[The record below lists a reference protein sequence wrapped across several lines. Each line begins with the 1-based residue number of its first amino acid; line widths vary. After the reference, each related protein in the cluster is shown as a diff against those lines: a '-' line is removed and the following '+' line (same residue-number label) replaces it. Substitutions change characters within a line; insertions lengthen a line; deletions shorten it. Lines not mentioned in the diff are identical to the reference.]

1 MTIADELSRLQELR
15 VQGALTDAEFAQA
28 KAALLASYSRGR
40 PAERDTPP
48 SASLDDIRFQNELA
62 RLDREWELERE
73 KLMVTGRNGGRH
85 IPSEG
90 SNVFGGIV
98 IGVFGLLWTMAVAYI
113 DPTDIFPLFGIVFV
127 IFGISLCANGF
138 KKAGEYRQA
147 EQEYQ
152 ERRAKLL
159 AQRPGHTYD
168 TLTDRR
174 R

>member
-40 PAERDTPP
+40 PAERDAPP
-48 SASLDDIRFQNELA
+48 SASLDDIHFQNELA

-73 KLMVTGRNGGRH
+73 KLMVTERNGGRH
-85 IPSEG
+85 IPTEG
-90 SNVFGGIV
+90 SNLIFAVIVVVFGSFWTIMASYSPLPFLPL
-98 IGVFGLLWTMAVAYI
+98 IGV
-113 DPTDIFPLFGIVFV
+113 LFTFFMLSIC
-127 IFGISLCANGF
+127 INGF
-138 KKAGEYRQA
+138 TKAGEYKKA
-147 EQEYQ
+147 EQAYQ